1 MMVLSAVLGLFLL
14 FASPASA
21 VTLTGVLVYS
31 TDDFGDP
38 SGYATFDN
46 PHVLEGQVWRTFVAG
61 NFHALALFDGLPPQS
76 VAGRRKLLSAAD
88 FSIFIPLAE
97 GENFF
102 TIAGDPGAITDGDQ
116 YYRYSLNLYFD
127 GGDQVPGISVLFPR
141 YGTETGEAVISTR
154 SEMLY
159 SLGATLSQRRTANG
173 PDPTYYDD
181 GFFRVSVTGASFIPP
196 EHQTEPINI
205 LGPQSFTPNERA
217 DYVGSLVILVEPSA
231 GLGGGGRPIPG
242 GVPRAPAGSGGSG
255 GRPAPPVGPAV
266 PGFVGGPPPPA
277 PGTGQAPNFADE
289 MGPGAQ
295 WDEDPWVGGDSIDR
309 DMDEEEESRD
319 AIDALRGWLQS
330 AMEDDETEDGEGD
343 PEATPEADA
352 DTEGKI
358 EADAETTATPE
369 TSASTPT
376 PVATEDAATVVATTT
391 PAATPGESPD
401 TDETADA
408 EATTG
413 AKAVETAP
421 ASTPTPRK

>member
-1 MMVLSAVLGLFLL
+1 MMVLSAVFGLLL
-14 FASPASA
+14 VFASPASA

-46 PHVLEGQVWRTFVAG
+46 PYVLEGQVWRTFVAG
-61 NFHALALFDGLPPQS
+61 NFHALALLEGLPPQS

-141 YGTETGEAVISTR
+141 YGTETGETVIATR

-159 SLGATLSQRRTANG
+159 SLGATLSQRRTADG

-181 GFFRVSVTGASFIPP
+181 GFFRVSVTGASFIPA
-196 EHQTEPINI
+196 EHQSEPINI

-231 GLGGGGRPIPG
+231 GLGGGGGRPVPG
-242 GVPRAPAGSGGSG
+242 GVPRNPGGSGGSG
-255 GRPAPPVGPAV
+255 GSPAPPLRPVV
-266 PGFVGGPPPPA
+266 PGFVGGPPAPA
-277 PGTGQAPNFADE
+277 PGADYAPDFDDV
-289 MGPGAQ
+289 MGPGAH
-295 WDEDPWVGGDSIDR
+295 WDEDPWVGGDAIDR
-309 DMDEEEESRD
+309 EADADEDSRD

-330 AMEDDETEDGEGD
+330 AIEDDEADEGEGD
-343 PEATPEADA
+343 PEATTEGDADA
-352 DTEGKI
+352 VTSP
-358 EADAETTATPE
+358 TPE
-369 TSASTPT
+369 TAAPTPT
-376 PVATEDAATVVATTT
+376 PVATEDADAGVATTT
-391 PAATPGESPD
+391 PAATPAEASD
-401 TDETADA
+401 AEEAADA
-408 EATTG
+408 ETTPA
-413 AKAVETAP
+413 AKAAGTVPVA
-421 ASTPTPRK
+421 TPTPRKS